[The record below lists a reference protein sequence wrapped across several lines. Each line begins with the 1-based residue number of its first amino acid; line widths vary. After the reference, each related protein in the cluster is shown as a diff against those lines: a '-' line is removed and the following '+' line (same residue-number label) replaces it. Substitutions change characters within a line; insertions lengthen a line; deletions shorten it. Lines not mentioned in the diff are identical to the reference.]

1 MKKAEG
7 EKQEQEAGAGG
18 RRTSAARL
26 ASRLRASCLR
36 ASRLLASRLGAD
48 ERSVVRRQRRARL
61 FTASCPCLLP
71 LLFAFCLLPFAF
83 LSGCAVD
90 ERRSIPAGAQATVD
104 RVTEDIA
111 AGRDA
116 KVYEEAADE
125 WRAAVSADE
134 NSRALA
140 RVRER
145 LGRVESRAL
154 HTGREQQSAD
164 PPLYGHTLELT
175 YQTSFERGAAME
187 KFTLLERGGQWLL
200 AGYSVDSDA
209 LK

>member
-1 MKKAEG
+1 MKAKGKRQKAKDISED
-7 EKQEQEAGAGG
+7 KSNAV
-18 RRTSAARL
+18 S
-26 ASRLRASCLR
+26 
-36 ASRLLASRLGAD
+36 
-48 ERSVVRRQRRARL
+48 RRQRLMRAMLFFVFSFTFCL
-61 FTASCPCLLP
+61 FT
-71 LLFAFCLLPFAF
+71 FAF

-90 ERRSIPAGAQATVD
+90 ERRSIPMGAQATVD

-125 WRAAVSADE
+125 WRAAASADE
-134 NSRALA
+134 NSRALT

-164 PPLYGHTLELT
+164 PPLSGHTLELT
-175 YQTSFERGAAME
+175 YQTSFERGSAME
-187 KFTLLERGGQWLL
+187 KFTLLERGGQWVL
-200 AGYSVDSDA
+200 AGYSVSSDA

>member
-1 MKKAEG
+1 M
-7 EKQEQEAGAGG
+7 
-18 RRTSAARL
+18 
-26 ASRLRASCLR
+26 
-36 ASRLLASRLGAD
+36 
-48 ERSVVRRQRRARL
+48 
-61 FTASCPCLLP
+61 
-71 LLFAFCLLPFAF
+71 
-83 LSGCAVD
+83 
-90 ERRSIPAGAQATVD
+90 
-104 RVTEDIA
+104 TEDIE

-116 KVYEEAADE
+116 KVYAEAADE

-134 NSRALA
+134 NGKILS

-164 PPLYGHTLELT
+164 PPLSGHALELV
-175 YQTSFERGAAME
+175 YQTSFERGPAME

-200 AGYSVDSDA
+200 AGYTVSSDA